1 MPCGAKEWRRF
12 AQDLR
17 YSQANKRLRER
28 SAMPRSVAAVV
39 SAFAILFATANA
51 VFAAPDYPTRTVTLV
66 VPFPPGGGVDAM
78 ARVVAAKLSEAMRVQ
93 FVVDNRAGAG
103 GTIGTRAVA
112 QAAPDGYTLLLGH
125 TGTISIN
132 PSLYTYAGYDPRKN
146 FAPIGLV
153 ASMPVALLA
162 HPSFPA
168 KSIADFIAMAK
179 KDPGKLNLGTSA
191 LGTGGYMCA
200 ELFKAEAGIDVA
212 IIPYKGSAPVMN
224 DLLGG
229 HVPIAFSVL
238 PPALGNI
245 QAGKLRAIAV
255 TSKRR
260 FSLLPDVPTFD
271 EAGMPGFEAVLHY
284 GLLAPAGTPKEI
296 IEKLNGELR
305 KLVDNADVQ
314 TQIHREG
321 GDPMTSTPAE
331 YADDIDK
338 EEKKWSALVRKL
350 GLKVE

>member
-1 MPCGAKEWRRF
+1 MRPFAKAPILLAALGWTLAAVCGA
-12 AQDLR
+12 
-17 YSQANKRLRER
+17 
-28 SAMPRSVAAVV
+28 SAA
-39 SAFAILFATANA
+39 
-51 VFAAPDYPTRTVTLV
+51 DYPTRTITLI
-66 VPFPPGGGVDAM
+66 VPYPPAGGVDAM
-78 ARVVAAKLSEAMRVQ
+78 ARVVAAKLSDAFKQQVI
-93 FVVDNRAGAG
+93 VDNRGGAG
-103 GTIGTRAVA
+103 GTLGTRAVA
-112 QAAPDGYTLLLGH
+112 RAAPDGYTLLLGH

-132 PSLYTYAGYDPRKN
+132 PSLYANLGMDPRKD

-168 KSIADFIAMAK
+168 KTIAEFIALAK

-191 LGTGGYMCA
+191 IGTGGYMCA
-200 ELFKAEAGIDVA
+200 ELFKSVAGVDVA
-212 IIPYKGSAPVMN
+212 IIPYKGTAPVMT

-229 HVPIAFSVL
+229 HIPIAFGVL

-245 QAGKLRAIAV
+245 AAGNLRAVAV
-255 TSKRR
+255 TSKKR

-271 EAGMPGFEAVLHY
+271 ESGMPGFEAVLHY

-296 IEKLNGELR
+296 IDKLSVELR
-305 KLVDNADVQ
+305 KLVDTDDVKQ
-314 TQIHREG
+314 RIHAEG

-331 YADDIDK
+331 YGADIDK
-338 EEKKWSALVRKL
+338 EEKTWGALVHKL

>member
-1 MPCGAKEWRRF
+1 MSRF
-12 AQDLR
+12 V
-17 YSQANKRLRER
+17 SRL
-28 SAMPRSVAAVV
+28 AAAVICAASTILIACGV
-39 SAFAILFATANA
+39 SA
-51 VFAAPDYPTRTVTLV
+51 AADYPTRTVTLV

-78 ARVVAAKLSEAMRVQ
+78 ARVVAAKLSAALNQQ
-93 FVVDNRAGAG
+93 FIVDNRAGAG
-103 GTIGTRAVA
+103 GTIGTRVVA

-132 PSLYTYAGYDPRKN
+132 PSLYANAGYDPRKD
-146 FAPIGLV
+146 FAPVGLV

-168 KSIADFIAMAK
+168 KSIAEFIAIAK
-179 KDPGKLNLGTSA
+179 KDPDKLNLGTSA
-191 LGTGGYMCA
+191 VGTGGYMCA
-200 ELFKAEAGIDVA
+200 ELFKSEAGVNVA

-238 PPALGNI
+238 PPALGNL

-255 TSKRR
+255 TSKKR

-271 EAGMPGFEAVLHY
+271 ESGLPGFEAVLHY

-296 IEKLNGELR
+296 VDRLSVELR
-305 KLVDNADVQ
+305 KLVDLPEVQ
-314 TQIHREG
+314 KQIHNEG
-321 GDPMTSTPAE
+321 GDPLTSTPAE
-331 YADDIDK
+331 YAADIDR
-338 EEKKWSALVRKL
+338 EERKWGGLVKKL